1 MADFLEGLIA
11 AGLKAPQRALPSP
24 FAAGQ
29 SAFQLRPAEQI
40 TITRLIARLNP
51 ALDDSTVVIAD
62 TGDAMFASS
71 DLVIHRQT
79 EFLSPAYYTS
89 MGFAVPAAL
98 GVMVARPELRP
109 IVLVGDGAFQMTG
122 TELSSV
128 LRYGFCPVVLCWTTS
143 LGVMVAR
150 PELRPIV
157 LVGDGAFQMTGTE
170 LSSLLHYGFSP
181 LVIVLDNLGYG
192 TERLL
197 QPGEHAYND
206 IHPWRY
212 SKLPELLGGGVGY
225 EVATEGEFDA
235 ALCAALAD
243 RDHMSLIQVH
253 LDRNDRSEALERLA
267 ARLGPKV

>member
-1 MADFLEGLIA
+1 MADFIEGLIA
-11 AGLKAPQRALPSP
+11 AGLKAPLRPLPAP

-29 SAFQLRPAEQI
+29 SAFQLRPAEKI

-122 TELSSV
+122 TELS
-128 LRYGFCPVVLCWTTS
+128 T
-143 LGVMVAR
+143 
-150 PELRPIV
+150 
-157 LVGDGAFQMTGTE
+157 
-170 LSSLLHYGFSP
+170 LLHYGFSP

-206 IHPWRY
+206 IHPWHY
-212 SKLPELLGGGVGY
+212 SKLPDLLGGGVGY

-243 RDHMSLIQVH
+243 RDRMSLIHVH
-253 LDRNDRSEALERLA
+253 LDPNDRSEALVRLA